1 LSPRRGAFVPPHTDD
16 SPLILTTDQRGE
28 GGRGRAWQAQ
38 GSERR
43 PHSHGCAHARSARQ
57 SRVVFRTLPSSNFVM
72 PNRSVRLFSPGSP
85 LETSQASRSATP
97 SCFRTTAGR
106 KWISGISARR
116 KARRRS
122 CTATRR
128 SWASSSRAERG
139 SETGEVLA
147 AVLGDFATRRA
158 IETRHATHVENAHR
172 SRINATDPRF
182 ARSPSHRPIH
192 ARGVPSQSKYRR

>member
-1 LSPRRGAFVPPHTDD
+1 MLSDHVDASLSPRRGAFVPPHTDD

-128 SWASSSRAERG
+128 SWASSSRAERKRDG
-139 SETGEVLA
+139 RSSRRGPRRLRDA
-147 AVLGDFATRRA
+147 ARDRDTTRD
-158 IETRHATHVENAHR
+158 AH
-172 SRINATDPRF
+172 
-182 ARSPSHRPIH
+182 
-192 ARGVPSQSKYRR
+192 